1 MKTDFIVIGSGIA
14 GLNFSL
20 KAAEFGNVLIITK
33 KTMRQSNTNYA
44 QGGIAAVLDRSDTL
58 ESHYEDTLKA
68 GCHHNNKRAVKFM
81 VKRGPAL
88 VLELSAQGVPFQ
100 QTGEELS
107 LTLEGGHSTP
117 RIAYVGDKT
126 GQAIEHS
133 LVQRVRRHPRIAFRE
148 NAMAVDL
155 IAKGNR
161 CHGVQFIQGNK
172 IHNVFAKATVLAT
185 GGMGQL
191 YRYSTNPSIATGDGV
206 AMAARA
212 GCKLQDLEFIQ
223 FHPTVLNLKG
233 KRSFLLSESLRGEGA
248 FLKNAKGKRFMQNIH
263 PLKELA
269 PRDIVARAVFFELR
283 KGPVYLDIS
292 HKKSSFLA
300 ERFPTIFRQME
311 IHGLDLSREPIP
323 ISPATHYSCGGVKV
337 NLQGE
342 TSLKNLFAFGEVA
355 CTGVHGANRLAS
367 NSLLESLVFSN
378 EILKTLKCLKN
389 PIREV
394 SAPGHG
400 HTDARSGAKRKIQNI
415 MWDHVG
421 IVRSKTG
428 LTEAIE
434 GLNRLESA
442 LPEGINQGIL
452 ETRNLIVCG
461 RLIAQ
466 AALKRKKS
474 LGCHYRSD
482 SAGEKSS

>member
-20 KAAEFGNVLIITK
+20 KAAEFGNVLVITK
-33 KTMRQSNTNYA
+33 KTIRQSNTNYA
-44 QGGIAAVLDRSDTL
+44 QGGIAAVLDQSDTL
-58 ESHYEDTLKA
+58 DSHYEDTLKA
-68 GCHHNNKRAVKFM
+68 GGYHNNKRAVKFM

-100 QTGEELS
+100 QTGEALS
-107 LTLEGGHSTP
+107 LTLEGGHSTS

-126 GQAIEHS
+126 GQAIEQS
-133 LVQRVRRHPRIAFRE
+133 LVQRVRRHPQITFQE
-148 NAMAVDL
+148 NAMAIDL
-155 IAKGNR
+155 IVRGNR
-161 CHGVQFIQGNK
+161 CYGVQYMKENK
-172 IHNVFAKATVLAT
+172 IHNVFAKATILAT
-185 GGMGQL
+185 GGLGQL
-191 YRYSTNPSIATGDGV
+191 YRYSTNPAVATGDGV

-212 GCKLQDLEFIQ
+212 GCELKDLEFIQ
-223 FHPTVLNLKG
+223 FHPTALDLKD

-248 FLKNAKGKRFMQNIH
+248 YLKNAEGRRFMQNIH

-269 PRDIVARAVFFELR
+269 PRDIVSRAVFSELR
-283 KGPVYLDIS
+283 KGPVYLDIT
-292 HKKSSFLA
+292 HKKSAFLA
-300 ERFPTIFRQME
+300 ERFPIISRQMKTY
-311 IHGLDLSREPIP
+311 GLDLSRDLIP
-323 ISPATHYSCGGVKV
+323 VSPATHYSCGGVKV

-378 EILKTLKCLKN
+378 EILKTLKCLKS

-394 SAPGHG
+394 STPEHK
-400 HTDARSGAKRKIQNI
+400 HTKARSGAKRKTQNI

-421 IVRSKTG
+421 IVRSKAG
-428 LTEAIE
+428 LREAIE
-434 GLNRLESA
+434 ELDQLEST
-442 LPEGINQGIL
+442 LPGGVNQGII
-452 ETRNLIVCG
+452 EARNLIVCG

-474 LGCHYRSD
+474 LGCHYRLD
-482 SAGEKSS
+482 SA